1 MKISM
6 TMQGAVSYA
15 RSLHRDIGFHF
26 VTRVLDYPAKYVI
39 GNDGLQDSKMESV
52 QCAYVEPLVA
62 LVKAVQRRRKFIVTV
77 KEVDLSVGVLAI
89 ARVVKGNILEIRVQ
103 KGLTY
108 CVKRFAILKELLH
121 YYEADLASSDT
132 SEDFLYEAICSSMRC
147 RFARSD
153 VYAKIHVE
161 ELCYYAAIEVL
172 LYWGENG
179 AGRESL
185 IKLRNDKKMPEYFI
199 ACAFRTPLSIVQYF
213 FEDNSRYSEL
223 SYALNLNCSV

>member
-6 TMQGAVSYA
+6 TMQGSVAYA
-15 RSLHRDIGFHF
+15 RSLHNDLGFGF
-26 VTRVLDYPAKYVI
+26 VTRMLDYPARYVL
-39 GNDGLQDSKMESV
+39 GNDGSSVVQMESV
-52 QCAYVEPLVA
+52 RCTYVEPLVA
-62 LVKAVQRRRKFIVTV
+62 LVKAVQRRRKFVVAI

-89 ARVVKGNILEIRVQ
+89 ARVMKGNVLEIRLQ

-121 YYEADLASSDT
+121 YYETDLASSDT
-132 SEDFLYEAICSSMRC
+132 SEDFLYDAVCASMRC

-172 LYWGENG
+172 LYWGKNG
-179 AGRESL
+179 AGRKFL
-185 IKLRNDKKMPEYFI
+185 IELRDDKKRPEYFI